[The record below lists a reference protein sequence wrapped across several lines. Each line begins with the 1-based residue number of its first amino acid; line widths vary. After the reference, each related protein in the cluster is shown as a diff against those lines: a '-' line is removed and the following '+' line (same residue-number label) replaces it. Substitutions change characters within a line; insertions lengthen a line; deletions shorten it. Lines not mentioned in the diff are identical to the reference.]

1 MLEDLPRNKFY
12 AQSFEQN
19 KDQIKD
25 KVVMD
30 VGCGT
35 GIISMIAA
43 RAGAK
48 HVYAIEMSDMA
59 DKASIII
66 A

>member
-1 MLEDLPRNKFY
+1 
-12 AQSFEQN
+12 
-19 KDQIKD
+19 
-25 KVVMD
+25 MD

-35 GIISMIAA
+35 GILSMIAA
-43 RAGAK
+43 WAGAK

-59 DKASIII
+59 DKAIVTI